1 MKSTKCEDA
10 SAALV
15 ALHFGTIDG
24 DERDAIE
31 AHLIACSACVRDYLA
46 LKRAIE
52 APEESEA
59 PSETSRAKLRRSVE
73 RALAREGAAR
83 WRWWERPVATALAA
97 ASVIV
102 GLRLV
107 QTIASSEGRA
117 PHAMRD
123 GQDARSTPR

>member
-1 MKSTKCEDA
+1 MMNCYDA

-24 DERDAIE
+24 GERDAIE
-31 AHLIACSACVRDYLA
+31 AHLRGCSACVNDYLA

-52 APEESEA
+52 ASEECA
-59 PSETSRAKLRRSVE
+59 PPSEVSRAKLRRSVE
-73 RALAREGAAR
+73 RELRRPAPR

-107 QTIASSEGRA
+107 SALSMSEGSA
-117 PHAMRD
+117 PHAVRD
-123 GQDARSTPR
+123 REGERSPR